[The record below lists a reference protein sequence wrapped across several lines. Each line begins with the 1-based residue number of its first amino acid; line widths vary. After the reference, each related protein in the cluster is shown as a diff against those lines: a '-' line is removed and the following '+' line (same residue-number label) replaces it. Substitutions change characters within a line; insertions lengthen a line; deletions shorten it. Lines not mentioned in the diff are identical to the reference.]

1 MKLTK
6 TKTLK
11 IIYELSE
18 RLADEPDYDDII
30 APQLESLA
38 DLVRGKEEIFEWENR
53 DVS

>member
-18 RLADEPDYDDII
+18 RLADNPDYDDII
-30 APQLESLA
+30 APQLEALA
-38 DLVRGKEEIFEWENR
+38 DQVRGIEEIFEWEKQK
-53 DVS
+53 